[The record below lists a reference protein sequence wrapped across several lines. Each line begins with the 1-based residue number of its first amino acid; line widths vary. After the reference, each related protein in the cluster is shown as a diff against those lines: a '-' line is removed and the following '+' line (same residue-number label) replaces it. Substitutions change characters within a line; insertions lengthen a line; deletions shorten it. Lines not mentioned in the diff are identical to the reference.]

1 MKPYPCLWLLFTV
14 FALAAPICAS
24 AAEECPSCM
33 LPPSQDPVVGTSK
46 RPDPAMEP
54 VRVDTRPAEKY
65 RLANLDYGMTI
76 GIEQTPGGRIWCCW
90 VAGGDDADAYFL
102 LAWSD
107 DRGETWSDTKAVIDP
122 HDATLPEKR
131 RTIVGNLWCDPDGR
145 LWLFY
150 DVAMTY
156 YDGRGGTWGYGL
168 PES

>member
-1 MKPYPCLWLLFTV
+1 
-14 FALAAPICAS
+14 
-24 AAEECPSCM
+24 
-33 LPPSQDPVVGTSK
+33 
-46 RPDPAMEP
+46 MEP

-156 YDGRGGTWGYGL
+156 YDGREAHGLRSAGILTGGNLGGASRSTSASVL
-168 PES
+168 R